1 MLNDDSSMT
10 KKKDLDNINMELE
23 RLGIS
28 SWRFHTSHKVRS
40 GCLDFLQPVNDRIE
54 EFSNIDSLITV
65 RVKEWQQMHKDQ
77 NGNWEIGNTAK
88 TQRDRKMLFISLH
101 LR

>member
-77 NGNWEIGNTAK
+77 KGTLQYG
-88 TQRDRKMLFISLH
+88 
-101 LR
+101 